1 MSPFDPD
8 WTTSN
13 IERRTWERLSPRI
26 LPQEVSLPFDPAS
39 TGTASG
45 GQGWFS
51 EQAVGFILSL
61 FENAL
66 SKATVSARTD
76 IVVIGAGH
84 NGLVC
89 AGYLAKA
96 GLDVVVVERSG
107 RIGGACV
114 TEELIPGFRFSTFAY
129 GAHGPGPKICRD
141 LEIPANAFVVLPLD
155 PTMLAPYP
163 DGDGIILWSDIEK
176 TAAGLDR
183 FGPGESE
190 GFLSYSRFM
199 DEAVGL
205 AEEWFLSP
213 PMTHGRLYERYRGT
227 PRAVV
232 LEAMLTRSHWDVLGD
247 YVSSQKVKCALSR
260 SDDYGYPTAVG
271 SLLAEAVESASNGAG
286 VEGKRGVVRGGMG
299 EITGALALAAQR
311 FGAEIRLNC
320 PVEKVE
326 VEGNRAVGVRLA
338 GGESLRCRRVV
349 SNADPKRTF
358 LKLVDASHLDPGFR
372 RQVERIKTRA
382 SYMKYHAALS
392 GVPRFPAV
400 PGEPA
405 DDPPN
410 IGHVR
415 ILPSLEYAERAWLDA
430 QSGIP
435 ARDPVMS
442 LQIPTLYDPQ
452 MAPPGKHI
460 FGAWVRFAPARPREG
475 TWDELREPTM
485 ENIVRVIEEYTPGFS
500 DLIEWQRLYTPADIE
515 RETGITDASIRH
527 VDMTLDQMLHRRP
540 LQGWSAYTTPLEDL
554 YLCGSGTHPCGSV
567 TGGPGHNA
575 AHALLRDLREVE

>member
-1 MSPFDPD
+1 M
-8 WTTSN
+8 
-13 IERRTWERLSPRI
+13 
-26 LPQEVSLPFDPAS
+26 
-39 TGTASG
+39 
-45 GQGWFS
+45 
-51 EQAVGFILSL
+51 GFILSL

-247 YVSSQKVKCALSR
+247 YVSNQKVKCALSR

-460 FGAWVRFAPARPREG
+460 FRGLGTVCASSSPGGNLGRVAGTDDGEYRSGYRGVYPRFQRSDRMAAALHAGRYRARDRDYGREHPARGYDPGSDVAPATAVRAG
-475 TWDELREPTM
+475 LPT
-485 ENIVRVIEEYTPGFS
+485 
-500 DLIEWQRLYTPADIE
+500 RLLWKTCICA
-515 RETGITDASIRH
+515 
-527 VDMTLDQMLHRRP
+527 
-540 LQGWSAYTTPLEDL
+540 
-554 YLCGSGTHPCGSV
+554 
-567 TGGPGHNA
+567 GPGHTRA
-575 AHALLRDLREVE
+575 VRSPAGRGTTPRTLFCEISR